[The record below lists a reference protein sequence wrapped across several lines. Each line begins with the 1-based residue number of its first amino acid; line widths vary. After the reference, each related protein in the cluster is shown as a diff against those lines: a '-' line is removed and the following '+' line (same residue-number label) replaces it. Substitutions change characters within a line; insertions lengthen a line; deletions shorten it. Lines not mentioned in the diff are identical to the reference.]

1 MPDISEIEPELKK
14 FQSGRSQMFLDYD
27 GTLVPIKMNPE
38 ECYPDKNL
46 LLLLEKISK
55 AHELYIV
62 TGRSLADITEFLG
75 RELNVIALHG
85 ALGRIDGKEVQFV
98 QNIDKYKILFKTIEK
113 NIRDK
118 LKIPGLRIYEK
129 NGGLLLHLGLV
140 EPAYRQIILSEYD
153 YLCRE
158 YGLEPYYGINIVE
171 FRIRGINKGRTILK
185 LRKNGMN
192 ALIAGDEETDEDS
205 FLLNSDALTIHIGKG
220 KTNAK
225 YTVNDYL
232 EFRKI
237 LHEIAYGR

>member
-158 YGLEPYYGINIVE
+158 YDI
-171 FRIRGINKGRTILK
+171 
-185 LRKNGMN
+185 
-192 ALIAGDEETDEDS
+192 
-205 FLLNSDALTIHIGKG
+205 
-220 KTNAK
+220 
-225 YTVNDYL
+225 
-232 EFRKI
+232 
-237 LHEIAYGR
+237 